1 MRLRSDQLK
10 KFADEAGASVETL
23 AEAVR
28 PLGLPG
34 DKADKAVRNWLAGRP
49 KPSCKAAHI
58 RALARVVNAEP
69 RDIARFVSEVRFH
82 RGSTQKA
89 RLVADLIRGKS
100 VDEALNLLN
109 FSQKRASE
117 NLYKALNAAIADA
130 EQADADVTELF
141 VAESRVDEGPQ
152 IKRFRPK
159 DRGRAHPI
167 IKQTSH
173 VTVGVQERA

>member
-1 MRLRSDQLK
+1 MRLRHDRLK
-10 KFADEAGASVETL
+10 ALADEAGATVETL

-28 PLGLPG
+28 PLGLAG
-34 DKADKAVRNWLAGRP
+34 DKADSAVRNWLAGRP
-49 KPSCKAAHI
+49 KPTCKAAHI
-58 RALARVVNAEP
+58 RALARAVNAEP
-69 RDIARFVSEVRFH
+69 RDIARFVSKVRGH

-89 RLVADLIRGKS
+89 RLVADLIRGKT
-100 VDEALNLLN
+100 VDEALNLLH

-117 NLYKALNAAIADA
+117 NLSKALNAAIADA

-141 VAESRVDEGPQ
+141 VSESRVDEGAQ

-173 VTVGVQERA
+173 ITVGVEERA

>member
-10 KFADEAGASVETL
+10 KFADEAGASVEAL

-34 DKADKAVRNWLAGRP
+34 SKAESAVRNWLAGRP

-100 VDEALNLLN
+100 VDDALNLLN
-109 FSQKRASE
+109 FSQKRASD
-117 NLYKALNAAIADA
+117 NMSKALNAAIEEKRMIPHRNIKCRRCITRHGWATIKYAAD
-130 EQADADVTELF
+130 
-141 VAESRVDEGPQ
+141 R
-152 IKRFRPK
+152 I
-159 DRGRAHPI
+159 
-167 IKQTSH
+167 H
-173 VTVGVQERA
+173 VMKSPRS